1 MGTESGTAV
10 ALEQQQLQ
18 ECPECHTELLGKYCY
33 KCGENP
39 PAAHDLSLRHFLH
52 HGLHELTHLDSKV
65 FRTLGTL
72 IVKPGVLTADYLAGR
87 RQRYVL
93 PLRLF
98 LVIFAL
104 YFFLY
109 TRPGVALYD
118 VRFIVKTG
126 TRSGQINPLQHL
138 LERQAFK
145 KNLTTEAFFDRVN
158 ERWQHDV
165 SFFQL
170 GDVFFFAICLAMA
183 NWRRYF
189 VEHLIF
195 SLHTLSFTLLF
206 GCLTW
211 LYYEHYGLRQSGIL
225 IIAST
230 LIYILY
236 LFLGL
241 PKVYSATG
249 WQALLKSC
257 FLVAGLM
264 VSRTFFIFFT
274 LVIAILQSIRG
285 H

>member
-1 MGTESGTAV
+1 MDTELGTAV
-10 ALEQQQLQ
+10 ASEQQQLQ

-33 KCGENP
+33 KCGEHP

-104 YFFLY
+104 NFFLY

-118 VRFIVKTG
+118 VRFIIKAG
-126 TRSGQINPLQHL
+126 TYSGQVNPLQHL
-138 LERQAFK
+138 LEREAARK
-145 KNLTTEAFFDRVN
+145 HMTTDALFDRLN
-158 ERWQHDV
+158 EHWQHDV

-170 GDVFFFAICLAMA
+170 GDVFFFAICLALA

-195 SLHTLSFTLLF
+195 SLHTLSFVLLF

-211 LYYEHYGLRQSGIL
+211 LYYGLYGIRQSGVL
-225 IIAST
+225 IIIST
-230 LIYILY
+230 LIYLLY
-236 LFLGL
+236 LFRGL
-241 PKVYSATG
+241 AKVYPGTRL
-249 WQALLKSC
+249 QLLLKAC

-264 VSRTFFIFFT
+264 VSRSFFIFFT
-274 LVIAILQSIRG
+274 LVIATLQSLRQ
-285 H
+285 